1 MNYEETFDK
10 SYKRVMSTSRHSTSF
25 FDAFYDRFIK
35 SSPIVA
41 QHFSN
46 TDMERQKTMLKKS
59 FYSLF
64 AFYATNIS
72 DDYIEKIADRHG
84 KKELN
89 IELDLYDLWL
99 ENLIDTVR
107 DYDPDFNKEIE
118 LAWRLVL
125 SAGITYMKFR
135 HAANNQ

>member
-10 SYKRVMSTSRHSTSF
+10 SYKRVMSASKHSASF
-25 FDAFYDRFIK
+25 FDTFYDKFID

-41 QHFSN
+41 QHFRN
-46 TDMERQKTMLKKS
+46 TNMEKQKTMLKKS
-59 FYSLF
+59 FYRLF
-64 AFYATNIS
+64 AFYATNNS
-72 DDYIEKIADRHG
+72 DDYIEKIADRHS

-99 ENLIDTVR
+99 ENLIDTVK
-107 DYDPDFNKEIE
+107 DYDPEFNKEVE

-135 HAANNQ
+135 HSSK